1 MMDPRPEPT
10 ACIHVCELNAQTGLC
25 LGCHRSA
32 DEICAWPG
40 GGSIWSAIE
49 RGRKRGL

>member
-1 MMDPRPEPT
+1 MEPRPEPT
-10 ACIHVCELNAQTGLC
+10 ACIHVCELNAHTGLC

-40 GGSIWSAIE
+40 DGGGVFAE
-49 RGRKRGL
+49 TKRDREGGL